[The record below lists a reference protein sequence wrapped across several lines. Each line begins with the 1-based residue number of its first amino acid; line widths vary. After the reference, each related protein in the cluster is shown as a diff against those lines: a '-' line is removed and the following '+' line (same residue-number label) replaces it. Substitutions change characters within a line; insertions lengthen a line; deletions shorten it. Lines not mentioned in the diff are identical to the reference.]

1 MSPFIETIKLL
12 DGELKNLSYHQ
23 ARFNRTRSELLGL
36 ETHPLLISQIPV
48 LNGLDTG
55 LFKCRVLYGKEIERI
70 EYEPHFKLEVNSLK
84 LVASDTVSY
93 GYKYSDRSSLEA
105 LYEQRGSCDDI
116 LIVKH
121 GCITDSYYANVV
133 LYDGTGWFTPDTP
146 LLPGTMRAHLLEKGS
161 VREARIGPGDLGNFQ
176 KIRLI
181 NAMHN
186 LEEGPE
192 IDILHVH

>member
-23 ARFNRTRSELLGL
+23 ARFNRTRSEVLGL
-36 ETHPLLISQIPV
+36 EAHPLLISQIPV
-48 LNGLDTG
+48 PDGLDTG

-93 GYKYSDRSSLEA
+93 GYKYSDRSSLEV
-105 LYEQRGSCDDI
+105 LYEQKGNCDDI
-116 LIVKH
+116 LIVRQ
-121 GCITDSYYANVV
+121 GCITDSFYANVA
-133 LYDGTGWFTPDTP
+133 LHDGELWYTPDTP
-146 LLPGTMRAHLLEKGS
+146 LLPGTMRASLLDRGS
-161 VREARIGPGDLGNFQ
+161 LKEARIMQKELGDFQ

-181 NAMHN
+181 NALN
-186 LEEGPE
+186 TLEEGPE
-192 IDILHVH
+192 IDIHHVL